1 MQSEED
7 NVEESLLQVYG
18 NRRRMTLAF
27 VECAT
32 KNDVPT
38 MRALADNGVSINT
51 YDPRTGRNALH
62 EAASNG

>member
-1 MQSEED
+1 MLREED
-7 NVEESLLQVYG
+7 NAEEALLKVYG

-27 VECAT
+27 VECAS

-38 MRALADNGVSINT
+38 MRALADNGVSVNA